1 MKEKVSYLGKR
12 FTRWKVTGRNFDKV
26 PAGSTHIFYN
36 CICDCGNV
44 SVVNKQSLTTGKSKS
59 CGCLRDEKLSR
70 RSSKD
75 VYPQIKVAEKSSK
88 KVLVEIEVN
97 VDMSFINKLDN
108 LKSLESQERDEMM
121 KCLIS
126 NQLSDS
132 VTETPVDNFCD
143 ESVREN
149 SFRSNLLMDT
159 SL

>member
-1 MKEKVSYLGKR
+1 MKEKVSYVGKR
-12 FTRWKVTGRNFDKV
+12 FSRWKVTGRNFDKV

-75 VYPQIKVAEKSSK
+75 VHQIKVADKSSK

-108 LKSLESQERDEMM
+108 LQSLESRERDEMM
-121 KCLIS
+121 KKMIS
-126 NQLSDS
+126 NQLIDSVDYDSLVNYNSCPVS
-132 VTETPVDNFCD
+132 VTE
-143 ESVREN
+143 N
-149 SFRSNLLMDT
+149 SNRSNL
-159 SL
+159 

>member
-12 FTRWKVTGRNFDKV
+12 FTRWIVTGRNFDKV
-26 PAGSTHIFYN
+26 PSGSTHIFYN

-70 RSSKD
+70 RSSND
-75 VYPQIKVAEKSSK
+75 VHQIKVVEKSSK
-88 KVLVEIEVN
+88 KVLVEIDVN

-108 LKSLESQERDEMM
+108 LKSLESRKRDEMM
-121 KCLIS
+121 KKLMRKTLIDPVDI
-126 NQLSDS
+126 QA
-132 VTETPVDNFCD
+132 EVDNFCPL
-143 ESVREN
+143 SVTEN
-149 SFRSNLLMDT
+149 YNIFNPMDA

>member
-1 MKEKVSYLGKR
+1 MKEKLSYVGKT
-12 FTRWKVTGRNFDKV
+12 FSRWKVTGRNFDKV

-75 VYPQIKVAEKSSK
+75 VHQIKVADKSSK

-108 LKSLESQERDEMM
+108 LQSLESRERDEMM
-121 KCLIS
+121 KKMIS
-126 NQLSDS
+126 NQLIDS
-132 VTETPVDNFCD
+132 VTVNPVDNLCAV
-143 ESVREN
+143 SVTEN
-149 SFRSNLLMDT
+149 PNRLNL
-159 SL
+159 